1 MLLCLTKIDD
11 LPDVIKGLRS
21 LADQQGWEFVCKNA
35 PSLDELSD
43 VLPRVKVIY
52 MNPNKSQIIFSKDV
66 LERFKNLEII
76 CTAST
81 GTIHI
86 DLDAAVNLGVRVI
99 SIKRHIE
106 ILKKI
111 PSTAELAFTLTM
123 DGLRHITRSHNDV
136 MNHGTWDFENYIG
149 RQIKDL
155 KVGVLGYG
163 RLGKIYSKMFKD
175 SGAQLRILDPIL
187 SFDFNADLSHFI
199 DTSQDLDVLAI
210 HMHAEGNEQFVDN
223 RLFKKLP
230 HDIVVVNTSRGEVV
244 NHSDLLRFLDRVP
257 TSIYCTDV
265 LPFEGSPKLRDEII
279 REFAK
284 RPNVIVTQ
292 HIGGMTYGARKVAF
306 KLACDLLMDAYGIS
320 YE

>member
-1 MLLCLTKIDD
+1 LLLCLTKIDD
-11 LPDVIKGLRS
+11 LPDVMMGLRS
-21 LADQQGWEFVCKNA
+21 LADQQGWEFVYKNA
-35 PSLDELSD
+35 PTLDELANI
-43 VLPRVKVIY
+43 LHRVTVIY
-52 MNPNKSQIIFSKDV
+52 MNPNKSQIIFTKEV

-86 DLDAAVNLGVRVI
+86 DLDAATNLDIRVI

-123 DGLRHITRSHNDV
+123 DGLRHVTRSHNDAINLGV
-136 MNHGTWDFENYIG
+136 WDFENYIG

-187 SFDFNADLSHFI
+187 SFDFNADLSEFI
-199 DTSQDLDVLAI
+199 ATSRDLDVLAI
-210 HMHAEGNEQFVDN
+210 HMHAEGNEQFVDD
-223 RLFKKLP
+223 RFFEKLS
-230 HDIVVVNTSRGEVV
+230 DEVVVVNTSRGEVV
-244 NHSDLLRFLDRVP
+244 NHSDLLKFLDRVP
-257 TSIYCTDV
+257 TSVYCTDV
-265 LPFEGSPKLRDEII
+265 LPFEGSPKLRDELI

-284 RPNVIVTQ
+284 RPNVIITQ
-292 HIGGMTYGARKVAF
+292 HIGGMTYGARRMAF
-306 KLACDLLMDAYGIS
+306 KLACDLLMDAYGVS